1 MAGVERENQI
11 INITN
16 NYVRLYS
23 GWLVENQIR
32 MCVKERGED
41 PFHIFKILVI
51 CHGRVMSENGEK
63 SWSGEL
69 LYQAKILL
77 MEAIQTNCFIKIT
90 NRKVIK
96 ASLQSDYLDDVLV
109 SFIVV
114 R

>member
-1 MAGVERENQI
+1 MATQEFDNKV

-41 PFHIFKILVI
+41 PFHLFKILVV
-51 CHGRVMSENGEK
+51 CHGRVTSESEK

-69 LYQAKILL
+69 LCQAKKSL

-96 ASLQSDYLDDVLV
+96 APLRSEYMDDILV
-109 SFIVV
+109 SFKVI

>member
-1 MAGVERENQI
+1 MATTEYENKI

-16 NYVRLYS
+16 NYVRLFS

-41 PFHIFKILVI
+41 PFHIFKNLVV
-51 CHGRVMSENGEK
+51 CHGRVTSESDK
-63 SWSGEL
+63 SWTGKL
-69 LYQAKILL
+69 LYQAKKSL

-96 ASLQSDYLDDVLV
+96 APLRSDYLDDVLV